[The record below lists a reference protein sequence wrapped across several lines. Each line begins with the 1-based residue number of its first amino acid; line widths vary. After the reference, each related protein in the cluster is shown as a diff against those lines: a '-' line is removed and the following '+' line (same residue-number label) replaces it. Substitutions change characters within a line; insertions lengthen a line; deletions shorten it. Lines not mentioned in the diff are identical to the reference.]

1 MDLTGIGS
9 VADLASKVVEKIW
22 PDKSGQEK
30 QELAA
35 ALAIVQGQMEIN
47 KTESTSSSV
56 FVAGWRP
63 SIGWVCSAA
72 MAYQFVLRPLI
83 EAGFMAAGQPIG
95 PLPGIDDHLWELLVG
110 MLGLGG
116 LRTVEKSKGVAR

>member
-1 MDLTGIGS
+1 MDLMGISS
-9 VADLASKVVEKIW
+9 VADLAGKVVEKIW
-22 PDKSGQEK
+22 PDKTDQEK

-47 KTESTSSSV
+47 KTESASPSV

-72 MAYQFVLRPLI
+72 MAYQFVIRPLGEFTLI
-83 EAGFMAAGQPIG
+83 AIGHPVG